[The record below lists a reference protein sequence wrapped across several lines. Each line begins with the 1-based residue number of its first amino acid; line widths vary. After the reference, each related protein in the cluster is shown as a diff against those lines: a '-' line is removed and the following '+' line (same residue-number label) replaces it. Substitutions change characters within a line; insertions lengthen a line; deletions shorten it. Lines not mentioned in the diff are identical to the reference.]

1 MKPYCN
7 PISRR
12 SHLAP
17 LTSHLD
23 CLLGYSLFAI
33 RYSLLCV
40 LCVLCVSPSPAATI
54 NFQLERFTGH
64 TNNRP
69 ITISLASDPLAQ
81 TTNIVF
87 GVPTTLQPTNSRAS
101 IVLLPANY
109 WVKIDQVPTPMFMP
123 VPDSTNVYNAVDLIR
138 DGLKHLIIK
147 TNFVIIDTNALSSY
161 LLTNGDGSSLTGLY
175 FIPLTNGVAH
185 GTTNIVTD
193 SFGDVWS
200 FDGISWRDITVG
212 GLPQAQ
218 FLSGS
223 YTLNLP
229 MSLSGTD
236 GGQLTISENDANTAN
251 LFQVRSNGVIIAYID
266 SASILNFSQG
276 NITNLYS
283 TIVNLAAAGFTNHTI
298 AISDSAGNLTPF
310 TLGTGLQ
317 ASGGILSVNGGLTAL
332 AINNGANLTNIFQ
345 AWGSNAVTGVISN
358 LNGGAVQI
366 SATPGSTSII
376 VDNDGV
382 TVSGGLK
389 NTAFTPNTIV
399 KANGSSYAVS
409 IPNGSGALTNNGS
422 GVFGWYPGFLDSVSN
437 DWLGSFTGD
446 GSGLTNLNATSLSSG
461 TVPAARMPALT
472 GDVTTSAGSVAT
484 TLKNTGTAGTY
495 TKITFD
501 AQGRETSGT
510 TLSAGDIPAIP
521 ESGVTSL
528 VTDLSQRQL
537 TNETRSVN
545 WSGSN
550 WMTGAFDFDFELR
563 FTNDVGTAGQV
574 ATSAGPGKS
583 PYWST
588 PTVSAQIYSNQ
599 TVTIAGTANQVIS
612 SAGAQDLT
620 ANRTWTLSTPQNIDT
635 AAAVRFARLGLG
647 VAADGTVPLSIYEA
661 IATAAGASG
670 IQLSNLNP
678 ATVGSQ
684 AYSPFIRLAGAGWK
698 TASTAA
704 SQPVLFDIGVV
715 PVQGSA
721 NPTALLVI
729 SNSINGGAFT
739 EVMRLSSAGA
749 VTFPSTVTGGLY
761 SGSAVDVTGNINA
774 GTANSIDW
782 TSRAAMRS
790 PADGEVS
797 IMNSAL
803 SSTNVGITTSG
814 LFLGGDKT
822 AAIVRD
828 SASLL
833 TATNLTASGSY
844 AGVAAGGF
852 FQQTNSAPGSLTLT
866 AGSAYVTNLTA
877 NVTLTA
883 FASVPNNLLWSIYL
897 WATNNSGGD
906 KTITFPSGTKGQPGQ
921 AVPPVYYVTNN
932 AGAEFQINGWGN
944 TVTNVNWS
952 PH

>member
-1 MKPYCN
+1 MENPHRRRHPPRLRQRRHPPRQRRRPRHPAGSTLPRPITYLPRARQLRSAPRLRHHHPAGQQRRRHDLFPDSPADLVGRGRRRPHPQRSHRRRDHKEPHRRLRPPQMLAPDRRHQPRHPNHHRRLNRLITQPMKPYCN
-7 PISRR
+7 PISPR
-12 SHLAP
+12 SP
-17 LTSHLD
+17 LPPLPSPRD
-23 CLLGYSLFAI
+23 CLLGFSLFAI

-223 YTLNLP
+223 YTLTLP

-283 TIVNLAAAGFTNHTI
+283 TIVN
-298 AISDSAGNLTPF
+298 
-310 TLGTGLQ
+310 
-317 ASGGILSVNGGLTAL
+317 
-332 AINNGANLTNIFQ
+332 
-345 AWGSNAVTGVISN
+345 
-358 LNGGAVQI
+358 
-366 SATPGSTSII
+366 
-376 VDNDGV
+376 NDGV

-437 DWLGSFTGD
+437 DWLGSFTRD
-446 GSGLTNLNATSLSSG
+446 GSGLTHLHA
-461 TVPAARMPALT
+461 PPPRMPPLP
-472 GDVTTSAGSVAT
+472 GNETTSAGSVAT

-521 ESGVTSL
+521 ESGVTS
-528 VTDLSQRQL
+528 
-537 TNETRSVN
+537 
-545 WSGSN
+545 
-550 WMTGAFDFDFELR
+550 
-563 FTNDVGTAGQV
+563 
-574 ATSAGPGKS
+574 
-583 PYWST
+583 
-588 PTVSAQIYSNQ
+588 
-599 TVTIAGTANQVIS
+599 
-612 SAGAQDLT
+612 
-620 ANRTWTLSTPQNIDT
+620 
-635 AAAVRFARLGLG
+635 
-647 VAADGTVPLSIYEA
+647 
-661 IATAAGASG
+661 
-670 IQLSNLNP
+670 P
-678 ATVGSQ
+678 A
-684 AYSPFIRLAGAGWK
+684 P
-698 TASTAA
+698 
-704 SQPVLFDIGVV
+704 
-715 PVQGSA
+715 
-721 NPTALLVI
+721 AL
-729 SNSINGGAFT
+729 
-739 EVMRLSSAGA
+739 
-749 VTFPSTVTGGLY
+749 
-761 SGSAVDVTGNINA
+761 
-774 GTANSIDW
+774 
-782 TSRAAMRS
+782 
-790 PADGEVS
+790 
-797 IMNSAL
+797 
-803 SSTNVGITTSG
+803 
-814 LFLGGDKT
+814 
-822 AAIVRD
+822 
-828 SASLL
+828 
-833 TATNLTASGSY
+833 
-844 AGVAAGGF
+844 
-852 FQQTNSAPGSLTLT
+852 
-866 AGSAYVTNLTA
+866 
-877 NVTLTA
+877 
-883 FASVPNNLLWSIYL
+883 
-897 WATNNSGGD
+897 
-906 KTITFPSGTKGQPGQ
+906 
-921 AVPPVYYVTNN
+921 
-932 AGAEFQINGWGN
+932 
-944 TVTNVNWS
+944 
-952 PH
+952 